1 MYALVVDRLLASGTT
16 TALYFATIHLSAS
29 KILADIAVERG
40 QRAFVGKVCMDRN
53 APEDY
58 IETTAESLAGTEEFI
73 KYVRSLGT
81 ELVQPVITPRFI

>member
-53 APEDY
+53 APLVAVTDTASRPEDDY
-58 IETTAESLAGTEEFI
+58 GMFL
-73 KYVRSLGT
+73 
-81 ELVQPVITPRFI
+81 LVDAFG